1 MENNIITKVEIQKK
15 NKDRVNIFV
24 DDEFAFAC
32 SAELVYKYSLFKNK
46 HIDFEYI
53 SDVINE
59 DNYIKAK
66 NRALRILEKCIKTE
80 KEVKERLIKLGYSDD
95 TAERVLKF
103 LKEYDFIND
112 KKYAKMFIKEKILKE
127 GRNKIRFELL
137 KKGVPEE
144 IIQNEIDL
152 IECEEEKNSAFELA
166 EKRYKVL
173 KKLETNDSKI
183 YKKLFNYL
191 VRRGY
196 EYNDIKNIL
205 KDILKEDEELY

>member
-24 DDEFAFAC
+24 DGEFTFAC

-80 KEVKERLIKLGYSDD
+80 KQVKERLIKLGYSYN
-95 TAERVLKF
+95 TVERVLKF

-112 KKYAKMFIKEKILKE
+112 KKYAKMFIKEKTSKE

-137 KKGVPEE
+137 KKGVSEE

-152 IECEEEKNSAFELA
+152 IECEKEKNSAFKLA
-166 EKRYKVL
+166 KKRYKVL
-173 KKLETNDSKI
+173 KKLEKNDGKI

-205 KDILKEDEELY
+205 EDILKEDEVLY